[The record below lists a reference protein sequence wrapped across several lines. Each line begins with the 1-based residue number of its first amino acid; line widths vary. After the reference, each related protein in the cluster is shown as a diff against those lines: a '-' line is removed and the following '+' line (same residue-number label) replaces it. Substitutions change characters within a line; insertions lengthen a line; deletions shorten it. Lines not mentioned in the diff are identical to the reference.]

1 MNPYWDGDEGWET
14 EVVVINGQVYQCD
27 NSSEVAT
34 LISELEEVQHS
45 GTELSRMTLSP
56 LVG

>member
-34 LISELEEVQHS
+34 LISELEEV
-45 GTELSRMTLSP
+45 
-56 LVG
+56 